1 MGKSTG
7 VSTYPSTP
15 AQPRPCPHPAYQMT
29 APAVDVT
36 KAETDW
42 TDNVGVQSQ
51 IGDVPIIA
59 GIVDGAGT
67 AAEGRNAVE
76 NEH

>member
-1 MGKSTG
+1 
-7 VSTYPSTP
+7 
-15 AQPRPCPHPAYQMT
+15 MT
-29 APAVDVT
+29 VPAVDVT
-36 KAETDW
+36 EAATDW

-51 IGDVPIIA
+51 IGSVPIVA

-76 NEH
+76 NEC

>member
-1 MGKSTG
+1 
-7 VSTYPSTP
+7 
-15 AQPRPCPHPAYQMT
+15 MT

-36 KAETDW
+36 EAATDRP
-42 TDNVGVQSQ
+42 DNVGVQSQ
-51 IGDVPIIA
+51 IGSVPIVA

-76 NEH
+76 NEHQSIS

>member
-1 MGKSTG
+1 
-7 VSTYPSTP
+7 
-15 AQPRPCPHPAYQMT
+15 MT
-29 APAVDVT
+29 VPAVDVT
-36 KAETDW
+36 EAETDW
-42 TDNVGVQSQ
+42 TDNVESQSQ
-51 IGDVPIIA
+51 IGSVHIIA

>member
-1 MGKSTG
+1 
-7 VSTYPSTP
+7 
-15 AQPRPCPHPAYQMT
+15 MT

-36 KAETDW
+36 KAETDQ
-42 TDNVGVQSQ
+42 TDNVGAQSQ
-51 IGDVPIIA
+51 IGSVHVIA

-76 NEH
+76 NEHRYPRRLNRTNVHFTQGIDV